1 MSTSTP
7 ITQYVLVRRTGLSPD
22 AFAERTGLHP
32 DLARKLVAS
41 RTARRP
47 PLRRRRDVVRPIRS
61 DPRRTHP
68 TTADGSGSQL
78 LGNRAR
84 ARSAG
89 SNRKTRNSGPQKEDI
104 LMDTG
109 SLTEKSREALQEAQN
124 VADQNGPHRSR
135 RRAPAARIGRS
146 AGWVGAP
153 TARTGRRELSKHFDP
168 IWIVNCRVGRRS
180 AAPAR
185 PPVR

>member
-32 DLARKLVAS
+32 DLARKLVALGLLDAHRYAGGEMS
-41 RTARRP
+41 
-47 PLRRRRDVVRPIRS
+47 VRPIRS

-89 SNRKTRNSGPQKEDI
+89 SNRKTRNSGPQKEGHPHGHRQLDRKVTRS
-104 LMDTG
+104 LAG
-109 SLTEKSREALQEAQN
+109 SPECC
-124 VADQNGPHRSR
+124 DQNGPHRSR

-153 TARTGRRELSKHFDP
+153 TARTGRRE
-168 IWIVNCRVGRRS
+168 CRSTSIRS
-180 AAPAR
+180 GS
-185 PPVR
+185 